1 MMDKYRAIAQDWF
14 LQRSPRERLLLCVLG
29 ACALVWIAVSVIW
42 QPLRQHRSALE
53 NRIALY
59 DVGLTA
65 LQNPAF
71 VARKGTAMI
80 VDNRPVPVILTES
93 AAVFQLAIRRLE
105 SEGAGARI
113 VLEDASFEQVIL
125 WLETLKREHGL
136 NVTALEMARKPAPGV
151 VSTTFALE
159 R

>member
-1 MMDKYRAIAQDWF
+1 MMDQYRAIAQDWF
-14 LQRSPRERLLLCVLG
+14 MQRSPRERLLLGLL
-29 ACALVWIAVSVIW
+29 AICALVWIAVAVIW
-42 QPLRQHRSALE
+42 QPLRQHRAALE

-59 DVGLTA
+59 DAGLTA

-71 VARKGTAMI
+71 NARTGAAAI
-80 VDNRPVPVILTES
+80 IDNRPVPVILTES
-93 AAVFQLAIRRLE
+93 AAISQLAIRRLE
-105 SEGAGARI
+105 SEGAGARV

-136 NVTALEMARKPAPGV
+136 NVSALEMTRKPAPGV

>member
-65 LQNPAF
+65 LQNSAF
-71 VARKGTAMI
+71 DARKGTAMI

-113 VLEDASFEQVIL
+113 VLDDASFEQVIL
-125 WLETLKREHGL
+125 WLEALKREHGL

>member
-1 MMDKYRAIAQDWF
+1 MMDQYRAIAQDWF
-14 LQRSPRERLLLCVLG
+14 MQRSPRERLHLGLL
-29 ACALVWIAVSVIW
+29 ASCALVWIAVAVIW
-42 QPLRQHRSALE
+42 QPLRQHRAALE

-59 DVGLTA
+59 DAGLTA

-71 VARKGTAMI
+71 NARTGAAAI
-80 VDNRPVPVILTES
+80 IDNRPVPVILTES
-93 AAVFQLAIRRLE
+93 AAISQLAIRRLE
-105 SEGAGARI
+105 SEGAGARV

-136 NVTALEMARKPAPGV
+136 NVSALEMTRKPAPGV